1 MEYRV
6 LGKTGLSVSTV
17 SLGTE
22 YIWHAP
28 YEQVKEVIDASLEGG
43 INYIDLFMGS
53 DEVRANMGQ
62 ALKGRRDQVILA
74 GHLGCADQ
82 EGQYWKTRDMDVV
95 TEYIERFYRLV
106 QTDVIDI
113 LFLHNCDTKEDSD
126 TIFQGPMYQKA
137 LELKALG
144 RAKWIGLSSHNTKV
158 AMEAVSKGLIDVLMF
173 PVNPIY
179 NLLPRDRAHE
189 RMKGNETEEVLT
201 EAEKAAYPSVQALY
215 RLCKERQVGIVGMKP
230 YAAGNLLEHFVG
242 GNLKGLLTLSP
253 VQCIAYALDQMGV
266 TCALPGMK
274 NRQEVE
280 EALAYFQADAKARSY
295 QALLEQSDLYRFY
308 DQCMYCNHCQP
319 CPAGLDIAMI
329 TKYKDLAEKNG
340 RLSVQEAYQ
349 ALKQTAKDCISC
361 GGCTRRCPFGVAAE
375 ENIHRAQALF
385 GC

>member
-1 MEYRV
+1 M
-6 LGKTGLSVSTV
+6 
-17 SLGTE
+17 
-22 YIWHAP
+22 
-28 YEQVKEVIDASLEGG
+28 
-43 INYIDLFMGS
+43 
-53 DEVRANMGQ
+53 
-62 ALKGRRDQVILA
+62 
-74 GHLGCADQ
+74 
-82 EGQYWKTRDMDVV
+82 
-95 TEYIERFYRLV
+95 
-106 QTDVIDI
+106 
-113 LFLHNCDTKEDSD
+113 
-126 TIFQGPMYQKA
+126 
-137 LELKALG
+137 
-144 RAKWIGLSSHNTKV
+144 
-158 AMEAVSKGLIDVLMF
+158 
-173 PVNPIY
+173 
-179 NLLPRDRAHE
+179 
-189 RMKGNETEEVLT
+189 
-201 EAEKAAYPSVQALY
+201 
-215 RLCKERQVGIVGMKP
+215 
-230 YAAGNLLEHFVG
+230 
-242 GNLKGLLTLSP
+242 
-253 VQCIAYALDQMGV
+253 